1 MPHGMAKKKKKKLRP
16 VLENK
21 NASPTKYWCLLD
33 GFVVYL
39 MKLLYMIGLTVKEEL
54 YVFSGFCV
62 TSSSII
68 IIITVVIGMLKVP
81 VGGMVATG
89 AITY

>member
-1 MPHGMAKKKKKKLRP
+1 
-16 VLENK
+16 
-21 NASPTKYWCLLD
+21 
-33 GFVVYL
+33 
-39 MKLLYMIGLTVKEEL
+39 MKLLYMIGLIVKEEL

-68 IIITVVIGMLKVP
+68 IVITVVIGMLKVP
-81 VGGMVATG
+81 VGAMVATG